1 MDPGGGYPRLP
12 ARVQQDDSF
21 RPSERERCSGPVV
34 RTLPSLPAFTRGAG
48 LPLLGVLLPIRRGEG
63 KRILRRVAPGRA
75 LTLPGRAARSMEHGF
90 ADPQVASLEGQLLA
104 LLGLS
109 GATGGQVTSPPPASR

>member
-1 MDPGGGYPRLP
+1 MGVTPACPPESSRTAPFGPRSASGAQALLS
-12 ARVQQDDSF
+12 A
-21 RPSERERCSGPVV
+21 PSP
-34 RTLPSLPAFTRGAG
+34 PLPAFTQVLV

-63 KRILRRVAPGRA
+63 KRILRPVAPGRA
-75 LTLPGRAARSMEHGF
+75 LTLPGRTAHSTEHGF
-90 ADPQVASLEGQLLA
+90 ADPQVASLEGQLLV

>member
-1 MDPGGGYPRLP
+1 MGVTPACLPESSRTTPFGPRS
-12 ARVQQDDSF
+12 A
-21 RPSERERCSGPVV
+21 SGAQA
-34 RTLPSLPAFTRGAG
+34 LLSAPSLPAFTRGAG